1 MSLNKQI
8 FLYSIST
15 DDFYNSEE
23 QFFHKRL
30 LRLYIAKNK
39 NKSEWRKKWIN
50 KLIKKKKRKLTYLLD
65 AKKNSDIVRELN
77 IKSLK
82 EKNIISLFTS
92 PKALGVTEEHILC
105 KTGTLGIPEFGTN
118 FAINMLL
125 EIKPTHFADL
135 VKIAGLSHG
144 TNVWQG
150 NVRDLIVNNVASFNE
165 VVGCRDDIM
174 VSLIN

>member
-39 NKSEWRKKWIN
+39 NKSERRKKWIN
-50 KLIKKKKRKLTYLLD
+50 KLIKQEKRKLTCLLD

-77 IKSLK
+77 IESLK
-82 EKNIISLFTS
+82 EKNIINLFESSLTR
-92 PKALGVTEEHILC
+92 TMNI
-105 KTGTLGIPEFGTN
+105 TTN
-118 FAINMLL
+118 SLT
-125 EIKPTHFADL
+125 KDL
-135 VKIAGLSHG
+135 F
-144 TNVWQG
+144 
-150 NVRDLIVNNVASFNE
+150 IVDVYFFQVFNFFI
-165 VVGCRDDIM
+165 C
-174 VSLIN
+174 